1 MILNNAPQA
10 EAVLSNVGEIGE
22 FRIRNSAKAFNILSS
37 GLYANKIKAIIREL
51 SCNAI
56 DSHTAAGTNQP
67 FEVHLPTTLEP
78 WFYIRDFGTGLSHDQ
93 VTKIYTTYF
102 ESTKTESNEFIG
114 ALGLGSKSPFSY
126 TDNFTV
132 TAIQNGRKGIYSAF
146 INDVGVPSIAL
157 MGEDQVT
164 EPNGVEVKFSVNDR
178 YDFSKF
184 ADEAQSVYAW
194 FPVLPTIT
202 GNVITVNPVG
212 YETKDIIPGVHSLE
226 DNYGRGRRS
235 SYAVMGNI
243 AYPIDVP
250 QAEQVLEGLHELLK
264 CGLVMEFGIGELDFQ
279 ASREGLSYIPLTID
293 SIRKKLVA
301 VNSSLAEVLGKE
313 ADAITCAWTRSQFLY
328 NKKRQTLWKNAVWEY
343 ANNTLFPL
351 YETKNDWN
359 HSFNIKTMVSDLN
372 VMNIQVKSFGVERG
386 VARCRNYEPKYAY
399 DENQKRYEYFDIEV
413 YKSSLFVVNDTNK
426 GSFERAKHHFRNKE
440 KKNSYRE
447 SVYVLDSIDK
457 TKPMNLVAFY
467 TMMHNPPAEQ
477 RLVAS
482 TLDQKPRNGSGGNGF
497 GKNVTI
503 LQLERRGGP
512 SRSSSSNDMVWR
524 AAGTLDTFDK
534 SKKMYYVPMS
544 GFVTQFKKL
553 NTHHGAADLVDILR
567 RTGMPEFAINLYGV
581 RKGDIDA
588 IKKMSNWINIEDHI
602 VAVLNGL
609 NTKIGMASVLDKL
622 DKHQIFGYNY
632 QKVVDGVDAKSPAKI
647 FLDSFVGLPKLTGIQ
662 WLNRLMQYMNI
673 ENKIDVDSVSK
684 QYKDKLM
691 EFSKRY
697 PLVDKFGSY
706 TTEDDVC
713 EYVNL
718 IDTVKGI

>member
-37 GLYANKIKAIIREL
+37 GLYANKIKAIVREL

-56 DSHTAAGTNQP
+56 DSHTAAGSTQP

-78 WFYIRDFGTGLSHDQ
+78 WFSIRDFGTGLSHDQ

-102 ESTKTESNEFIG
+102 ESTKTESNDFIG

-184 ADEAQSVYAW
+184 TDEARSVYRW

-202 GNVITVNPVG
+202 GNTIAIERVE
-212 YETKDIIPGVHSLE
+212 YETKNIIPGVHSRKY
-226 DNYGRGRRS
+226 DGYGRNS
-235 SYAVMGNI
+235 SSIAVMGNI

-250 QAEQVLEGLHELLK
+250 QAEQALEGLHKLLK

-301 VNSSLAEVLGKE
+301 VNSALTKVLATET
-313 ADAITCAWTRSQFLY
+313 DAVEGEWERSKFLY
-328 NKKRQTLWKNAVWEY
+328 DKKRQDLWQGAVFDY
-343 ANNTLFPL
+343 VTATNFPL
-351 YETKNDWN
+351 FDETAWN
-359 HSFNIKTMVSDLN
+359 HSFDIKANLLDLKA
-372 VMNIQVKSFGVERG
+372 MNIHIKQFQSERG
-386 VARCRNYEPKYAY
+386 INRCKNCSPCVSY
-399 DENQKRYEYFDIEV
+399 DKDQKRIEYFNIEV
-413 YKSSLFVVNDTNK
+413 NDSSMFVENDCKT

-440 KKNSYRE
+440 KKNTYRE
-447 SVYVLDSIDK
+447 SVFVLDRLHK
-457 TKPMNLVAFY
+457 ENPMDLVSFY
-467 TMMHNPPAEQ
+467 AMLHNPPAAQ

-503 LQLERRGGP
+503 LQLEKRGGP

-524 AAGTLDTFDK
+524 AAGTLDTFNK
-534 SKKMYYVPMS
+534 NLKMYYVPMT
-544 GFVTQFKKL
+544 GFVPQFKKL
-553 NTHHGAADLVDILR
+553 NTHYGVTELADLLR
-567 RTGMPEFAINLYGV
+567 RTGMPEFAIDLYGV
-581 RKGDIDA
+581 RKGDIEA

-602 VAVLNGL
+602 TTVLTGL
-609 NTKIGMASVLDKL
+609 NTKIGMASVLEGL
-622 DKHQIFGYNY
+622 DKHPIFGYNY
-632 QKVVDGVDAKSPAKI
+632 QKVSDGVDAKSPAKM
-647 FLDSFVGLPKLTGIQ
+647 FLDSFVGLPKMTGIH
-662 WLNRLMQYMNI
+662 WLNRLMQNMNI
-673 ENKIDVDSVSK
+673 QNNIDVKAVTAQFK
-684 QYKDKLM
+684 GKLM
-691 EFSKRY
+691 EFSNRY
-697 PLVDKFGSY
+697 PLINKFDSHAN
-706 TTEDDVC
+706 ENDVC

-718 IDTVKGI
+718 VDTVKGI

>member
-10 EAVLSNVGEIGE
+10 EAILSNVGEIGE

-56 DSHTAAGTNQP
+56 DSHTAAGTTQP

-78 WFYIRDFGTGLSHDQ
+78 WFSIRDFGTGLSHDQ

-102 ESTKTESNEFIG
+102 ESTKTESNAFIG

-132 TAIQNGRKGIYSAF
+132 MAIQDGRKGIYSAF
-146 INDVGVPSIAL
+146 INNEGVPSIAL
-157 MGEDQVT
+157 MGEEQVT
-164 EPNGVEVKFSVNDR
+164 ESNGVEVKFSVNDR
-178 YDFSKF
+178 YDFNKF
-184 ADEAQSVYAW
+184 ADEAQSVYRW

-202 GNVITVNPVG
+202 GNKITVNPIV
-212 YETKDIIPGVHSLE
+212 YETKDIIAGVHSLE
-226 DNYGRGRRS
+226 DSYGRGRNPS
-235 SYAVMGNI
+235 VAVMGNI
-243 AYPIDVP
+243 AYPIEVP
-250 QAEQVLEGLHELLK
+250 QAEQVLEGVHQLLK
-264 CGLVMEFGIGELDFQ
+264 CGLVIEFGIGELDFQ

-301 VNSSLAEVLGKE
+301 VNSALTEVLGKE
-313 ADAITCAWTRSQFLY
+313 ADAISCAWTRSQFLHS
-328 NKKRQTLWKNAVWEY
+328 KKRQTLWKAAVWEY

-359 HSFNIKTMVSDLN
+359 HSFDIKTMVSDLN
-372 VMNIQVKSFGVERG
+372 VMNIQVKSFGSERG

-399 DENQKRYEYFDIEV
+399 DENQKRYEFFEIGVTKE
-413 YKSSLFVVNDTNK
+413 SFFVVNDTNK

-482 TLDQKPRNGSGGNGF
+482 TLDQKPRNNIGGNGF

-503 LQLERRGGP
+503 LQLEKRGGS

-534 SKKMYYVPMS
+534 TQKMYYVPMS
-544 GFVTQFKKL
+544 GFVPQFKTL
-553 NTHHGAADLVDILR
+553 INGSVADTAELLR
-567 RTGMPEFAINLYGV
+567 RTGMPEFAVNLYGV
-581 RKGDIDA
+581 RKGDIES

-609 NTKIGMASVLDKL
+609 NTKIGMALVLERL

-632 QKVVDGVDAKSPAKI
+632 QKVVDGIDVKSPAKM
-647 FLDSFVGLPKLTGIQ
+647 FLDSFVGLPKMAGVH
-662 WLNRLMQYMNI
+662 WLKLLMQRMNI
-673 ENKIDVDSVSK
+673 ENKIDVDSVAAQFK
-684 QYKDKLM
+684 NKLM

-697 PLVDKFGSY
+697 PLIDKFGSY
-706 TTEDDVC
+706 ADENDVC

>member
-37 GLYANKIKAIIREL
+37 GLYANKIKAIVREL

-56 DSHTAAGTNQP
+56 DSHTAAGSTQP

-78 WFYIRDFGTGLSHDQ
+78 WFSIRDFGTGLSHDQ

-102 ESTKTESNEFIG
+102 ESTKTESNDFIG

-184 ADEAQSVYAW
+184 TDEARSVYRW

-202 GNVITVNPVG
+202 GNTIAIERVE
-212 YETKDIIPGVHSLE
+212 YETKNIIPGVHSRKY
-226 DNYGRGRRS
+226 DGYGRNS
-235 SYAVMGNI
+235 SSIAVMGNI

-250 QAEQVLEGLHELLK
+250 QAEQALEGLHKLLK

-301 VNSSLAEVLGKE
+301 VNSALTKVLATE
-313 ADAITCAWTRSQFLY
+313 ADAVEGEWERSKFLY
-328 NKKRQTLWKNAVWEY
+328 DKKRQDLWQGAVFDY
-343 ANNTLFPL
+343 VTATNFPL
-351 YETKNDWN
+351 FDETAWN
-359 HSFNIKTMVSDLN
+359 HSFDIKANLLDLKA
-372 VMNIQVKSFGVERG
+372 MNIHIKQFQSERG
-386 VARCRNYEPKYAY
+386 INRCKNCSPCVSY
-399 DENQKRYEYFDIEV
+399 DKDQKRIEYFNIEV
-413 YKSSLFVVNDTNK
+413 NDSSMFVENDCKT

-440 KKNSYRE
+440 KKNTYRE
-447 SVYVLDSIDK
+447 SVFVLDRLHK
-457 TKPMNLVAFY
+457 ENPMDLVSFY
-467 TMMHNPPAEQ
+467 AMLHNPPAAQ

-503 LQLERRGGP
+503 LQLEKRGGP

-524 AAGTLDTFDK
+524 AAGTLDTFNK
-534 SKKMYYVPMS
+534 NLKMYYVPMT
-544 GFVTQFKKL
+544 GFVPQFKKL
-553 NTHHGAADLVDILR
+553 NTHYGVTELADLLR
-567 RTGMPEFAINLYGV
+567 RTGMPEFAIDLYGV
-581 RKGDIDA
+581 RKGDIEA

-602 VAVLNGL
+602 TTVLTGL
-609 NTKIGMASVLDKL
+609 NTKIGMASVLEGL
-622 DKHQIFGYNY
+622 DKHPIFGYNY
-632 QKVVDGVDAKSPAKI
+632 QKVSDGVDAKSPAKM
-647 FLDSFVGLPKLTGIQ
+647 FLDSFVGLPKMTGIH
-662 WLNRLMQYMNI
+662 WLNRLMQNMNI
-673 ENKIDVDSVSK
+673 QNNIDVKAVTAQFK
-684 QYKDKLM
+684 GKLM
-691 EFSKRY
+691 EFSNRY
-697 PLVDKFGSY
+697 PLINKFDSHAN
-706 TTEDDVC
+706 ENDVC

-718 IDTVKGI
+718 VDTVKGI

>member
-1 MILNNAPQA
+1 MILNSAPQA
-10 EAVLSNVGEIGE
+10 EAILSNVGEIGE

-56 DSHTAAGTNQP
+56 DSHTAAGTTQP

-78 WFYIRDFGTGLSHDQ
+78 WFSIRDFGTGLSHDQ

-157 MGEDQVT
+157 MGEEQVT
-164 EPNGVEVKFSVNDR
+164 ESNGVEVKFSVNDR

-184 ADEAQSVYAW
+184 ADEAQSVYRW

-202 GNVITVNPVG
+202 GNKINVIPVY
-212 YETKDIIPGVHSLE
+212 YETKDIIAGVHSLE
-226 DNYGRGRRS
+226 DNYSRGRNPS
-235 SYAVMGNI
+235 VAVMGNI

-250 QAEQVLEGLHELLK
+250 QAEQVLEGLDQLLK
-264 CGLVMEFGIGELDFQ
+264 CGLVIEFGIGELDFQ

-301 VNSSLAEVLGKE
+301 VNSALTEVLTKE
-313 ADAITCAWTRSQFLY
+313 ADAITCAWSRSQFLHS
-328 NKKRQTLWKNAVWEY
+328 KKRQPLWKSAVWEY

-359 HSFNIKTMVSDLN
+359 HSFEIKTMVSDLN
-372 VMNIQVKSFGVERG
+372 AMNIQVKSFASDRG
-386 VARCRNYEPKYAY
+386 IARCKNYEPKYGY
-399 DENQKRYEYFDIEV
+399 DANQNRYEYFNIEV
-413 YKSSLFVVNDTNK
+413 SKDSFFVVNDTNK
-426 GSFERAKHHFRNKE
+426 GSFERAKYHFRNKE
-440 KKNSYRE
+440 KKNNYRE
-447 SVYVLDSIDK
+447 SVYVLDSLDK
-457 TKPMNLVAFY
+457 TKRMNLVAFY
-467 TMMHNPPAEQ
+467 AMLHNPPVEQ
-477 RLVAS
+477 RFLAS
-482 TLDQKPRNGSGGNGF
+482 KLDQKPRNNVGGNGF

-503 LQLERRGGP
+503 IQLEKRGGS
-512 SRSSSSNDMVWR
+512 SRNSSSSDMVWR

-534 SKKMYYVPMS
+534 TQKMYYVPMS
-544 GFVTQFKKL
+544 GFITQFKKL
-553 NTHHGAADLVDILR
+553 NTHYGASDLADMLQ

-581 RKGDIDA
+581 RKGDIEV

-602 VAVLNGL
+602 ITVLNRL
-609 NTKIGMASVLDKL
+609 NTKIGMALVLERL
-622 DKHQIFGYNY
+622 DTHQIFGYNY

-647 FLDSFVGLPKLTGIQ
+647 FLDSFVGLPKMAGVH
-662 WLNRLMQYMNI
+662 WLNRLMQNMNI
-673 ENKIDVDSVSK
+673 ENKIDVDAVAAQFK
-684 QYKDKLM
+684 NELM

-697 PLVDKFGSY
+697 PLIDKFGSY
-706 TTEDDVC
+706 ADENDVC

>member
-56 DSHTAAGTNQP
+56 DSHTAAGTTQP

-78 WFYIRDFGTGLSHDQ
+78 WFSIRDFGTGLSHDQ

-164 EPNGVEVKFSVNDR
+164 ESNGVEVKFSVNDR

-184 ADEAQSVYAW
+184 TDEARSVYRW

-202 GNVITVNPVG
+202 GNAITIERVE
-212 YETKDIIPGVHSLE
+212 YETKNIIPGVHSRKY
-226 DNYGRGRRS
+226 DGYGRNS
-235 SYAVMGNI
+235 SSIAVMGNI

-250 QAEQVLEGLHELLK
+250 QAEQAFEGLHKLLK

-301 VNSSLAEVLGKE
+301 VNSALTKVLATE
-313 ADAITCAWTRSQFLY
+313 ADAIEGEWERSKFLY
-328 NKKRQTLWKNAVWEY
+328 DKKRQDLWQVAVLDY
-343 ANNTLFPL
+343 VTDTNFPL
-351 YETKNDWN
+351 FEVTAWN
-359 HSFNIKTMVSDLN
+359 HSFDIRANLLDLKA
-372 VMNIQVKSFGVERG
+372 MNIHIKQFQSERG
-386 VARCRNYEPKYAY
+386 TSRCKNCSPSVSY
-399 DENQKRYEYFDIEV
+399 DKDQKRIEYFDIEV
-413 YKSSLFVVNDTNK
+413 NDSSMFVENDCKT

-440 KKNSYRE
+440 KKNTYRE
-447 SVYVLDSIDK
+447 SVFVLDRLHK
-457 TKPMNLVAFY
+457 EHPMDLVSFY
-467 TMMHNPPAEQ
+467 AMLHNPPVAQ
-477 RLVAS
+477 RMAAS
-482 TLDQKPRNGSGGNGF
+482 SLTEKPRKAGVGNGF

-503 LQLERRGGP
+503 LKLEKRGGS
-512 SRSSSSNDMVWR
+512 SRQSASNDMVWR
-524 AAGTLDTFDK
+524 AAGTLDTFNK
-534 SKKMYYVPMS
+534 NLKMYYVPMT
-544 GFVTQFKKL
+544 GFVPQFKKL
-553 NTHHGAADLVDILR
+553 NTHYGVTELADLLR
-567 RTGMPEFAINLYGV
+567 RTGMPEFAIDLYGV
-581 RKGDIDA
+581 RKGDIEA

-602 VAVLNGL
+602 TTVLTGL
-609 NTKIGMASVLDKL
+609 NTKIGMASVLEGL
-622 DKHQIFGYNY
+622 DKHPIFGYNY
-632 QKVVDGVDAKSPAKI
+632 QKVSDGVDTKSPAKM
-647 FLDSFVGLPKLTGIQ
+647 FLDSFVGLPKMTGIH
-662 WLNRLMQYMNI
+662 WLNRLMQNMNI
-673 ENKIDVDSVSK
+673 QNNIDVKAVTAQFK
-684 QYKDKLM
+684 GKLM
-691 EFSKRY
+691 EFSNRY
-697 PLVDKFGSY
+697 PLINKFGSY
-706 TTEDDVC
+706 ANEDDVC

-718 IDTVKGI
+718 VDSVKGV

>member
-1 MILNNAPQA
+1 MILNSAPQA
-10 EAVLSNVGEIGE
+10 EAILSNVGEIGE

-56 DSHTAAGTNQP
+56 DSHTAAGTTQP

-78 WFYIRDFGTGLSHDQ
+78 WFSIRDFGTGLSHDQ

-132 TAIQNGRKGIYSAF
+132 AAVQNGRKGIYSAF

-157 MGEDQVT
+157 MGEEQVT
-164 EPNGVEVKFSVNDR
+164 ESNGVEVKFSVNDR

-184 ADEAQSVYAW
+184 ADEAQSVYRW
-194 FPVLPTIT
+194 FPVLPTMT
-202 GNVITVNPVG
+202 GNKINVIPVH
-212 YETKDIIPGVHSLE
+212 YETKDIIAGVHSLE
-226 DNYGRGRRS
+226 DSYGRGRNPS
-235 SYAVMGNI
+235 VAVMGNI
-243 AYPIDVP
+243 AYPIEVP
-250 QAEQVLEGLHELLK
+250 QAEQVLEGVHQLLK
-264 CGLVMEFGIGELDFQ
+264 CGLVIEFGIGELDFQ

-301 VNSSLAEVLGKE
+301 VNSALTEVFTKE
-313 ADAITCAWTRSQFLY
+313 ADAITCAWSRSQFLHS
-328 NKKRQTLWKNAVWEY
+328 KKRQPLWKSAVCEY

-351 YETKNDWN
+351 YENNEWN
-359 HSFNIKTMVSDLN
+359 HSFEIKAMVSDLN
-372 VMNIQVKSFGVERG
+372 AMNIQVKNFVAERG
-386 VARCRNYEPKYAY
+386 VARCKNYEPKYGY
-399 DENQKRYEYFDIEV
+399 DANQNRYEYFNIEV
-413 YKSSLFVVNDTNK
+413 TKDSFFIVNDTNK

-447 SVYVLDSIDK
+447 SVYLLDSIDK

-467 TMMHNPPAEQ
+467 TMLYNPPVEQ

-482 TLDQKPRNGSGGNGF
+482 KLDQKPRNNVGGNGF

-503 LQLERRGGP
+503 LQLEKRGGS
-512 SRSSSSNDMVWR
+512 SRQSSSQDMVWR

-534 SKKMYYVPMS
+534 TKKIYYVPMS

-553 NTHHGAADLVDILR
+553 NTHYGISDLADILR

-581 RKGDIDA
+581 RKGDIEA

-602 VAVLNGL
+602 VTVLTGL

-622 DKHQIFGYNY
+622 DTHQIFGYNY
-632 QKVVDGVDAKSPAKI
+632 QKVIDGVDAKSPAKI
-647 FLDSFVGLPKLTGIQ
+647 FLDSFVGLPKMSGIH

-673 ENKIDVDSVSK
+673 QNKIDVDSVTA
-684 QYKDKLM
+684 QYKHKLM
-691 EFSKRY
+691 EFSNRY
-697 PLVDKFGSY
+697 PLINKFGSS
-706 TTEDDVC
+706 TDEADVC

>member
-37 GLYANKIKAIIREL
+37 GLYANKVKAIIREL

-56 DSHTAAGTNQP
+56 DSHTAAGTTQP

-78 WFYIRDFGTGLSHDQ
+78 WFSIRDFGTGLSHDQ

-102 ESTKTESNEFIG
+102 ESTKTESNDFIG

-164 EPNGVEVKFSVNDR
+164 ESNGVEVKFSVNDR

-184 ADEAQSVYAW
+184 TDEARSVYRW

-202 GNVITVNPVG
+202 GNTIAIERVE
-212 YETKDIIPGVHSLE
+212 YETKNIIPGVHSRKY
-226 DNYGRGRRS
+226 DGYGRNS
-235 SYAVMGNI
+235 SSIAVMGNI

-250 QAEQVLEGLHELLK
+250 QAEQALEGLHKLLK

-301 VNSSLAEVLGKE
+301 VNSALTKVLATE
-313 ADAITCAWTRSQFLY
+313 ADAVEGEWERSKFLY
-328 NKKRQTLWKNAVWEY
+328 DKKRQDLWQGAVFDY
-343 ANNTLFPL
+343 VTATNFPL
-351 YETKNDWN
+351 FDETAWN
-359 HSFNIKTMVSDLN
+359 HSFDIKANLLDLKA
-372 VMNIQVKSFGVERG
+372 MNIHIKQFQSERG
-386 VARCRNYEPKYAY
+386 INRCKNCSPCVSY
-399 DENQKRYEYFDIEV
+399 DKDQKRIEYFNIEV
-413 YKSSLFVVNDTNK
+413 NDSSMFVENDCKT

-440 KKNSYRE
+440 KKNTYRE
-447 SVYVLDSIDK
+447 SVFVLDRLHK
-457 TKPMNLVAFY
+457 ENPMDLVSFY
-467 TMMHNPPAEQ
+467 AMLHNPPAAQ

-503 LQLERRGGP
+503 LQLEKRGGP

-534 SKKMYYVPMS
+534 TQKMYYVPMT
-544 GFVTQFKKL
+544 GFVPQFKKL
-553 NTHHGAADLVDILR
+553 NTHYGVTELADMLR
-567 RTGMPEFAINLYGV
+567 RTGMAEFAINLYGV
-581 RKGDIDA
+581 RKGDIEA

-602 VAVLNGL
+602 TTVLTGL
-609 NTKIGMASVLDKL
+609 NTKIGMASVLEGL
-622 DKHQIFGYNY
+622 DKHPIFGYNY
-632 QKVVDGVDAKSPAKI
+632 QKVADGVDAKSPAKM
-647 FLDSFVGLPKLTGIQ
+647 FLDSFVGLPKMTGIH
-662 WLNRLMQYMNI
+662 WLNRLMQNMNI
-673 ENKIDVDSVSK
+673 QNNIDVKAVTAQFK
-684 QYKDKLM
+684 GKLM
-691 EFSKRY
+691 EFSNRY
-697 PLVDKFGSY
+697 PLINKFDSHAD
-706 TTEDDVC
+706 ENDVC

>member
-10 EAVLSNVGEIGE
+10 EAILSNVGEIGE

-56 DSHTAAGTNQP
+56 DSHTAAGTTQP

-78 WFYIRDFGTGLSHDQ
+78 WFSIRDFGTGLSHDQ

-132 TAIQNGRKGIYSAF
+132 MAIQDGRKGIYSAF
-146 INDVGVPSIAL
+146 INNEGVPSIAL
-157 MGEDQVT
+157 MGEEQVT
-164 EPNGVEVKFSVNDR
+164 ESNGVEVKFSVNDR
-178 YDFSKF
+178 YDFNKF
-184 ADEAQSVYAW
+184 ADEAQSVYRW

-202 GNVITVNPVG
+202 GNKITVNPIV
-212 YETKDIIPGVHSLE
+212 YETKDIIAGVHSLE
-226 DNYGRGRRS
+226 DSYGRGRNPS
-235 SYAVMGNI
+235 VAVMGNI
-243 AYPIDVP
+243 AYPIEVP
-250 QAEQVLEGLHELLK
+250 QAEQVLEGVHQLLK
-264 CGLVMEFGIGELDFQ
+264 CGLVIEFGIGELDFQ

-301 VNSSLAEVLGKE
+301 VNSALTEVLGKE
-313 ADAITCAWTRSQFLY
+313 ADAISCAWTRSQFLHS
-328 NKKRQTLWKNAVWEY
+328 KKRQTLWKAAVWEY

-359 HSFNIKTMVSDLN
+359 HSFDIKTMVSDLN
-372 VMNIQVKSFGVERG
+372 VMNIQVKSFGSERG

-399 DENQKRYEYFDIEV
+399 DENQKRYEFFEIGVTKE
-413 YKSSLFVVNDTNK
+413 SFFVVNDTNK

-482 TLDQKPRNGSGGNGF
+482 TLDQKPRNNIGGNGF

-503 LQLERRGGP
+503 LQLEKRGGS

-534 SKKMYYVPMS
+534 TQKMYYVPMS
-544 GFVTQFKKL
+544 GFVPQFKTL
-553 NTHHGAADLVDILR
+553 INGSVADTAELLR
-567 RTGMPEFAINLYGV
+567 RTGMPEFAVNLYGV
-581 RKGDIDA
+581 RKGDIES

-609 NTKIGMASVLDKL
+609 NTKIGMALVLERL

-632 QKVVDGVDAKSPAKI
+632 QKVVDGIDVKSPAKM
-647 FLDSFVGLPKLTGIQ
+647 FLDSFVGLPKMAGVH
-662 WLNRLMQYMNI
+662 WLKLLMQRMNI
-673 ENKIDVDSVSK
+673 ENKIDVDSVAAQFK
-684 QYKDKLM
+684 NKLM

-697 PLVDKFGSY
+697 PLIDKFGSY
-706 TTEDDVC
+706 ADENDVC

>member
-37 GLYANKIKAIIREL
+37 GLYANKIKAIVREL

-56 DSHTAAGTNQP
+56 DSHTAAGTTQP

-78 WFYIRDFGTGLSHDQ
+78 WFSIRDFGTGLSHDQ

-102 ESTKTESNEFIG
+102 ESTKTESNDFIG

-157 MGEDQVT
+157 MDEDQVT

-184 ADEAQSVYAW
+184 TDEARSVYRW

-202 GNVITVNPVG
+202 GNTIAIERVE
-212 YETKDIIPGVHSLE
+212 YETKNIIPGVHSRKY
-226 DNYGRGRRS
+226 DGYGRNS
-235 SYAVMGNI
+235 SSIAVMGNI

-250 QAEQVLEGLHELLK
+250 QAEQALEGLHKLLK

-301 VNSSLAEVLGKE
+301 VNSALTKVLATE
-313 ADAITCAWTRSQFLY
+313 ADAVEGEWERSKFLY
-328 NKKRQTLWKNAVWEY
+328 DKKRQDLWQGAVFDY
-343 ANNTLFPL
+343 VTATNFPL
-351 YETKNDWN
+351 FDETAWN
-359 HSFNIKTMVSDLN
+359 HSFDIKANLLDLKA
-372 VMNIQVKSFGVERG
+372 MNIHIKQFQSERG
-386 VARCRNYEPKYAY
+386 INRCKNCSPCVSY
-399 DENQKRYEYFDIEV
+399 DKDQKRIEYFNIEV
-413 YKSSLFVVNDTNK
+413 NDSSMFVENDCKT

-440 KKNSYRE
+440 KKNTYRE
-447 SVYVLDSIDK
+447 SVFVLDRLHK
-457 TKPMNLVAFY
+457 ENPMDLVSFY
-467 TMMHNPPAEQ
+467 AMLHNPPAAQ

-503 LQLERRGGP
+503 LQLEKRGGP

-524 AAGTLDTFDK
+524 AAGTLDTFNK
-534 SKKMYYVPMS
+534 NLKMYYVPMT
-544 GFVTQFKKL
+544 GFVPQFKKL
-553 NTHHGAADLVDILR
+553 NTHYGVTELADLLR
-567 RTGMPEFAINLYGV
+567 RTGMPEFAIDLYGV
-581 RKGDIDA
+581 RKGDIEA

-602 VAVLNGL
+602 TTVLTGL
-609 NTKIGMASVLDKL
+609 NTKIGMASVLEGL
-622 DKHQIFGYNY
+622 DKHPIFGYNY
-632 QKVVDGVDAKSPAKI
+632 QKLSDGVDAKSPAKM
-647 FLDSFVGLPKLTGIQ
+647 FLDSFVGLPKMTGIH
-662 WLNRLMQYMNI
+662 WLNRLMQNMNI
-673 ENKIDVDSVSK
+673 QNNIDVKAVTAQFK
-684 QYKDKLM
+684 GKLM
-691 EFSKRY
+691 EFSNRY
-697 PLVDKFGSY
+697 PLINKFDSHAN
-706 TTEDDVC
+706 ENDVC

-718 IDTVKGI
+718 VDTVKGI